1 MFYSPRSTLNILYS
15 DSLETIRELSETLF
29 FLLVK
34 KRSIECRVKVN
45 RAINDRRELD
55 EDHLMLMAIMN

>member
-15 DSLETIRELSETLF
+15 DSLETIRELSETYF

-34 KRSIECRVKVN
+34 KRNIECRVKVN